1 MWDPCKRSKRKDKR
15 NNPGSPSTY
24 GRRREEQ
31 LIRENPKKWSL
42 LKEEPGKADAKQSKE
57 VMRKM
62 WLRKRPGNRSVSDT
76 EDTIFGLSVN
86 TFTGL
91 WRWKLNQMETK
102 SEGNRRER
110 ASRPSQEG
118 REGSRKSGCLVWEG
132 NGPQRG

>member
-1 MWDPCKRSKRKDKR
+1 MKLSVGLMNGLKFKSRDLHLGKRNESNGSCGIHVKDQREKDKR

-24 GRRREEQ
+24 GTCREEQ

-42 LKEEPGKADAKQSKE
+42 LKEEQGKADAKQSKK

-91 WRWKLNQMETK
+91 
-102 SEGNRRER
+102 
-110 ASRPSQEG
+110 
-118 REGSRKSGCLVWEG
+118 
-132 NGPQRG
+132 